1 MCFKKIRSASNG
13 VAQMIEGLLESI
25 GIEKSVLYLERV
37 LTVLTCIFPITL
49 ESVSQL
55 LQLESK
61 STTLSFI
68 VTLVFVLLLTHGLYS
83 KLLLAS
89 IIVGASTGLYISIYI
104 LYNNSRVNNWFI
116 LISSIIVYLFTGCII
131 PFINLKK
138 YRPSS
143 PVFVS
148 PCETISIQP
157 MPLTNSQ
164 RNYKYKKTPPVSLF
178 DCL

>member
-37 LTVLTCIFPITL
+37 LTVLMCIFPITL

-89 IIVGASTGLYISIYI
+89 IIVVSQ
-104 LYNNSRVNNWFI
+104 
-116 LISSIIVYLFTGCII
+116 LIPNLLHIVYELI
-131 PFINLKK
+131 
-138 YRPSS
+138 
-143 PVFVS
+143 
-148 PCETISIQP
+148 
-157 MPLTNSQ
+157 
-164 RNYKYKKTPPVSLF
+164 
-178 DCL
+178 